1 MEQNEPYN
9 NNNKTS
15 DIKEKNELT
24 TKEKNNPSNK
34 PKYLNIS
41 RDVPSVNS
49 ASKKTLNSNANT
61 KFSENPYLENL
72 YSKLLMLAQ
81 KRRQRNYFGYLWT
94 DIKLIE
100 KLYRNK
106 L

>member
-1 MEQNEPYN
+1 MEQNEPY
-9 NNNKTS
+9 NNKTS

-24 TKEKNNPSNK
+24 TKEKNNPSNN

-49 ASKKTLNSNANT
+49 ASKKTLNSNTNT

-72 YSKLLMLAQ
+72 YSKLLMLA
-81 KRRQRNYFGYLWT
+81 KRG
-94 DIKLIE
+94 DKE
-100 KLYRNK
+100 KILVIYGQILN
-106 L
+106 